1 MESTIILAEQQKQEM
16 IDRLTEELQ
25 PVLKAVEEVLNDIK
39 EIFIQLWKSLKV
51 FLEKNKKCIKY
62 MKIYNRTH
70 NQRIKKK
77 QIAKILKL
85 LKEKIKKC
93 R

>member
-1 MESTIILAEQQKQEM
+1 MESTIILTEQQKQEI
-16 IDRLTEELQ
+16 IDKLTETFQ
-25 PVLKAVEEVLNDIK
+25 SVFKIVEEVYNAIK
-39 EIFIQLWKSLKV
+39 EVITQLWRNLKV

-85 LKEKIKKC
+85 LKE
-93 R
+93 

>member
-1 MESTIILAEQQKQEM
+1 MESTIILTEQQKQEI
-16 IDRLTEELQ
+16 IDKLIATLQ
-25 PVLKAVEEVLNDIK
+25 SALKVIEEVYNTIK
-39 EIFIQLWKSLKV
+39 GVITQLWKNLKV

-85 LKEKIKKC
+85 LKE
-93 R
+93 